1 MIMNKRLVVRHHRP
15 HYPIIIGIVLVV
27 VVLVGGW
34 FVFDFGLR
42 QAGFEREILA
52 QKESEWSQLKAR
64 LELEVVEQREQAT
77 RLELGYQ
84 VEREAFKLLQ
94 RDVARLHD
102 DISNLKD
109 ELTFYRDI
117 VAPENHKEGLS
128 VRGFLISQLEDEG
141 HYRYKIVITKVPN
154 DGHLIRGS
162 LTFEVEGKES
172 GKEKRYNLK
181 QLSLAKKPAQKI
193 SFRFKYFQ
201 NLGGDINL
209 PKGFEPTKV
218 TLTLNPK
225 GKKLKK
231 SVEQFDWLVEES

>member
-1 MIMNKRLVVRHHRP
+1 MTRLVVKHHRP
-15 HYPIIIGIVLVV
+15 HYSIIIGIISVV
-27 VVLVGGW
+27 VILAGGW
-34 FVFDFGLR
+34 GLFDYGLR
-42 QAGFEREILA
+42 QAGFEREVLA
-52 QKESEWSQLKAR
+52 QKESEWSQLKVR
-64 LELEVVEQREQAT
+64 LEQEVVEQREQAT
-77 RLELGYQ
+77 RLKLGYQ
-84 VEREAFKLLQ
+84 VEREAYQYLQ

-102 DISNLKD
+102 EISNLKD

-128 VRGFLISQLEDEG
+128 VRGFLIRPLEDERQ
-141 HYRYKIVITKVPN
+141 YRYKIVITKVPN

-162 LTFEVEGKES
+162 LTFEVEGNEN
-172 GKEKRYNLK
+172 GEVKRYNLK

-209 PKGFEPTKV
+209 PEGFEPTKV

-231 SVEQFDWLVEES
+231 SVEQFDWLVEEG